1 MQAAETLLG
10 TSPTTK
16 AELPP
21 GESGGGGENW
31 ANTFKKHVAQ
41 RRALPTTIE
50 SFDEDDDLLL
60 EQDQEVIQI
69 HAIRQGLK

>member
-16 AELPP
+16 AEPP
-21 GESGGGGENW
+21 GESGGSGGENW